1 VAPNHEIGGE
11 YSLTHKK
18 SNVSIVHGSS
28 VHRGHS
34 GVEPE
39 GPQQG
44 RSSPEGE
51 ARDRAVPAMGCCLGR
66 LAYFTPPTPEEFL
79 TPQPAAP
86 DPLMTDVP
94 RQLLMNRCDATRAG
108 R

>member
-1 VAPNHEIGGE
+1 MGGE
-11 YSLTHKK
+11 PCGLWRHAHD
-18 SNVSIVHGSS
+18 VPGA
-28 VHRGHS
+28 
-34 GVEPE
+34 EPE

-51 ARDRAVPAMGCCLGR
+51 ARDRAVPAMQCCCLGLFSR
-66 LAYFTPPTPEEFL
+66 LDYFTPPTPEEFL

-86 DPLMTDVP
+86 SPLMTDVP

-108 R
+108 KVTR

>member
-1 VAPNHEIGGE
+1 M
-11 YSLTHKK
+11 
-18 SNVSIVHGSS
+18 
-28 VHRGHS
+28 HRGHS
-34 GVEPE
+34 GAEPE

-108 R
+108 TVTR